1 MSAPGARS
9 DNSFADPAARAGAR
23 ARALSYTRYELLRT
37 LRNRRF
43 FILSLGFPL
52 LLYFLIVS
60 PQQHKQDF
68 LGTGIS
74 APTYYMVGM
83 ISFGTMSA
91 MLSSGARIAAERAV
105 GWNRQLR
112 ISPLSTRSYFRAK
125 IVTAYLMALLSMA
138 CLYVAGAA
146 FFGVSIPAGEWVQ
159 MTLLI
164 LVGLIPLAALGI
176 ALGHLLTPDSIGPA
190 MGGGVAL
197 LAFLGGTW
205 FPIKGHGFLPD
216 VAQLLPSYWI
226 VRASHLAYGH
236 GHAWDAKGWI
246 VIAAWTVVLA
256 AFARRAYR
264 RDTRRI

>member
-9 DNSFADPAARAGAR
+9 GSSTADPAARAR
-23 ARALSYTRYELLRT
+23 ARALAYTRFELLRT

-43 FILSLGFPL
+43 FVLSLGFPL
-52 LLYFLIVS
+52 LLYFLITS
-60 PQQHKQDF
+60 PNRHNHNF
-68 LGTGIS
+68 LGTGIP
-74 APTYYMVGM
+74 APTYYMVGL

-91 MLSSGARIAAERAV
+91 MLSTGARIAAERAV

-125 IVTAYLMALLSMA
+125 VLTAYLMAMLSMA

-146 FFGVSIPAGEWVQ
+146 FFGVSFPAGDWIE

-176 ALGHLLTPDSIGPA
+176 LLGHLLTPDSIGPA

-205 FPIKGHGFLPD
+205 FPIKGSGFLPEL
-216 VAQLLPSYWI
+216 AQLLPSYWI
-226 VRASHLAYGH
+226 VRASHVGLG
-236 GHAWDAKGWI
+236 GGAWEAKGWI

-264 RDTRRI
+264 RDTQRV